1 MLAVQLAFYQY
12 SAKIPIYACQGR
24 TDLKGE
30 AGSTTLYFRD
40 SLSQYFIVAG
50 FSGVEYLFHRS
61 FLSAKFGRRKETAAR
76 LQGLQCRISCKAC
89 RLFSARPQKMRNFV
103 E

>member
-1 MLAVQLAFYQY
+1 MLAIQLAFYQY

-24 TDLKGE
+24 TDLKRD

-50 FSGVEYLFHRS
+50 FTGVEYLFHSS
-61 FLSAKFGRRKETAAR
+61 FLFCKVREEKREGREIAR
-76 LQGLQCRISCKAC
+76 LAMSDFLQGLQTFFGKTVKNA
-89 RLFSARPQKMRNFV
+89 
-103 E
+103 